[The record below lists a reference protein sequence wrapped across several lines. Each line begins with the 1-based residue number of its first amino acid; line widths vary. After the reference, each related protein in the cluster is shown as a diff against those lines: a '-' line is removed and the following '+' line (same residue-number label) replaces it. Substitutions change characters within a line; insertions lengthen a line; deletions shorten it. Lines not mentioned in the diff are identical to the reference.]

1 MKIDSLNTPCLIVDK
16 SKLLNNITR
25 MRDHII
31 SLGARLRPHVK
42 TTKSIELTKLLFDG
56 GSGPITV
63 STLKEAEFFLKGG
76 FRDILYAVSIVP
88 SKCRRVHDLM
98 RAGAEMKLILDDIMV
113 ARSVIDYGIKHQICF
128 DILIEIDSD
137 GHRAGMR
144 PDDPA
149 VMAITRLL
157 HESPGA
163 NFLGYLTHA
172 GDSYNCPN
180 ISAIKKHAV
189 QERDAVVK
197 CAEAAQEIG
206 ITPKIVSMGSTPTAT
221 FSEDL
226 TGIDEVRAGVF
237 TFQDL
242 FQANLGVCQTGDI
255 ALSVLTTVISH
266 KKDQNR
272 IIIDAG
278 GMALSKDRGT
288 AGQKND
294 HKFGLVCTVESGE
307 VIDDLIVESA
317 NQEHGIITSRSGR
330 DIDFSRYPIGR
341 LLSILPNHACMTAA
355 AHDEYY
361 IYGDKQEILHIWQR
375 CHGW

>member
-1 MKIDSLNTPCLIVDK
+1 MRIDSLNTPCLIVDK
-16 SKLLNNITR
+16 VKLLNNITR
-25 MRDHII
+25 MRNHTA

-42 TTKSIELTKLLFDG
+42 TTKSVEIAKLLFDDG
-56 GSGPITV
+56 IGPITV
-63 STLKEAEFFLKGG
+63 STLKEAEFFFKGG

-88 SKCRRVHDLM
+88 SKYRRVHDLM
-98 RAGAEMKLILDDIMV
+98 QAGAEIKLILDDIMV
-113 ARSVIDYGIKHQICF
+113 AQSIIDYGIQHQVRF

-137 GHRAGMR
+137 GHRAGIR
-144 PDDPA
+144 PEDPS

-163 NFLGYLTHA
+163 NFLGYITHA
-172 GDSYNCPN
+172 GESYNCTN
-180 ISAIKKHAV
+180 IKAIKKHAI

-197 CAEAAQEIG
+197 CAEAAQKLG
-206 ITPKIVSMGSTPTAT
+206 ITSEIVSMGSTPTAT

-226 TGIDEVRAGVF
+226 TGIDELRAGVF

-242 FQANLGVCQTGDI
+242 FQANLGVCQIGDI

-294 HKFGLVCTVESGE
+294 RKFGLVCTVESGE
-307 VIDDLIVESA
+307 IIDDLIVESA
-317 NQEHGIITSRSGR
+317 NQEHGIITSLSGR
-330 DIDFSRYPIGR
+330 DVDFSRYPIGS
-341 LLSILPNHACMTAA
+341 LFSILPNHACMTAA
-355 AHDEYY
+355 AHDEYH
-361 IYGDKQEILHIWQR
+361 IYGEEKEILHIWPR